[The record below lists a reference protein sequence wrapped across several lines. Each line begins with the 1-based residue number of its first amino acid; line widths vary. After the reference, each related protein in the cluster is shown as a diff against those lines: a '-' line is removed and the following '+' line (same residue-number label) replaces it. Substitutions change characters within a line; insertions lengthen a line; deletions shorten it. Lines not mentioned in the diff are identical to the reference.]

1 MEIVPIESD
10 GIIAERILNELFADS
25 SELKKV
31 TRGGRSH
38 ERIRML
44 RQVIEGLILEG
55 ISTAVIAKTLKM
67 GQPAVQYHARW
78 LEKNGR
84 IVKPN
89 KFAHWIDARGV

>member
-1 MEIVPIESD
+1 MEIAPIESD
-10 GIIAERILNELFADS
+10 KLMAERLLNELFADS

-31 TRGGRSH
+31 TKGGRSQ

-44 RQVIEGLILEG
+44 RQAIEGLILNG
-55 ISTAVIAKTLKM
+55 ISTAVIASTLKI

-84 IVKPN
+84 IVKPSR
-89 KFAHWIDARGV
+89 FAHWIDARVV